1 MKAFLTGVGVIAL
14 CAAAGGAVVLSSP
27 SAPEARDAPAVQ
39 STQIS
44 ATALCGGA
52 FERTL
57 EEGINV
63 EDVDEG
69 VSVSSWAFA
78 DASGATIESGDE
90 STELEGSPGFASGSE
105 PLVGV
110 LTAPDSDEIHMA
122 GANVHVAQ
130 AGDTRGMAA
139 SACVSR
145 TSDTWLVGSTS
156 DVGTSNQLV
165 ITNPAQTAVTVELSA
180 YGSAG
185 ELDLGSNATIAVDAA
200 STERVDLDGVI
211 PGDSR
216 IGLHA
221 TTDAGTVGI
230 SLQQNSLD
238 GATPAGVS
246 YVTGSVP
253 GTNLTIPGVAVA
265 DDSASSLR
273 LVNPGEEAATASI
286 SLIGEDGSDDLPGGS
301 NVTVAAGSVL
311 DLSLDGVDGGDY
323 AVSVESDQPVAAG
336 IQLTSTEEKSGA
348 RDIAWAAP
356 SEAMTSS
363 TVMFGDVPAK
373 FGVVGEKTVKVT
385 IRPIEKDGTLGEP
398 ETVTAKAGAYA
409 TFDVPDGAVG
419 LTVESAEPVIGAVT
433 ATPKLAEGRAI
444 DWVPLTG
451 FESARNSQRIALS
464 N

>member
-27 SAPEARDAPAVQ
+27 SAPEPRNAPAVQ
-39 STQIS
+39 STQM
-44 ATALCGGA
+44 AARALCGGA

-57 EEGINV
+57 EEGMDV
-63 EDVDEG
+63 EEVDEG
-69 VSVSSWAFA
+69 VSVSSWAFS
-78 DASGATIESGDE
+78 DASATIENGEE
-90 STELEGSPGFASGSE
+90 SAELEGSPAIASNSD

-110 LTAPDSDEIHMA
+110 LSAPDSDEIHMA

-139 SACVSR
+139 NPCLSP

-165 ITNPAQTAVTVELSA
+165 ITNPGQTVVTVNLVA
-180 YGSAG
+180 FGSAG
-185 ELDLGSNATIAVDAA
+185 PLDLGSNAAIAVDAVT
-200 STERVDLDGVI
+200 TERVDLDGVI

-216 IGLHA
+216 IALHA

-246 YVTGSVP
+246 YVTGSA
-253 GTNLTIPGVAVA
+253 TDTDLTIPGA

-273 LVNPGEEAATASI
+273 LVNPGEETATASV
-286 SLIGEDGSDDLPGGS
+286 SLIGEDDTDGLPGGS
-301 NVTVAAGSVL
+301 DVTVAPGSVL
-311 DLSLDGVDGGDY
+311 DLSLAGADSGDY
-323 AVSVESDQPVAAG
+323 AVAIESDQPVAAG